1 MKQFLLGLTGSI
13 GMGKTTT
20 ANMFRGFGIPVW
32 DADHTVHELY
42 KKGGLAVAPVAE
54 KFPNA
59 IVDGSVSRDALK
71 GIIANDLAA
80 LGEIEAIVHPLVSEN
95 RDKIRDQAE
104 GLVVFDIP
112 LLFEIRADDWLDAV
126 LVVSAPESVQRERV
140 MAREGMTEA
149 HFADIR
155 SRQLPDNEKRA
166 RADFVIETQ
175 SIEQTKTE
183 VESLIKRIKSE
194 LKDA

>member
-1 MKQFLLGLTGSI
+1 MKRFLLGLTGSI

-20 ANMFRGFGIPVW
+20 ANMFRELGIPVW
-32 DADHTVHELY
+32 DADYTVHELY
-42 KKGGLAVAPVAE
+42 KKGGLAVAPIAE
-54 KFPNA
+54 KFPSA

-71 GIIANDLAA
+71 EIIANDLAA

-155 SRQLPDNEKRA
+155 SRQLPDTEKRE

-175 SIEQTKTE
+175 SIEQTKAE
-183 VESLIKRIKSE
+183 VESLIERIKSE
-194 LKDA
+194 LEDA